1 MQVLAQVH
9 IDYKQQ
15 IQDSNPDL
23 AGKKLCLKRPPLNTG
38 VTTKD
43 GREARAQRSFR
54 KWQSKQPEVETHQ
67 ERGPFDPGPS
77 ASSLGHQGA
86 VVREEVGGT
95 HKPGRADRT

>member
-23 AGKKLCLKRPPLNTG
+23 AGKKLCLKRPPLNT
-38 VTTKD
+38 KD
-43 GREARAQRSFR
+43 GREARAQRSFW

-67 ERGPFDPGPS
+67 ERGHLI
-77 ASSLGHQGA
+77 LGRLLPPW
-86 VVREEVGGT
+86 VTREQW
-95 HKPGRADRT
+95 